1 MPEKADKKELN
12 DGVST
17 AETTFR
23 AHAPKPEKTPEDLAD
38 IALLDALRRG
48 DGESPPENIPL
59 ACIVK
64 VLEYSE
70 VPKANE
76 AYAMV
81 RVAGPNDATWRLC
94 IYRNTVYVG
103 RNALFISANA
113 ALPVDNRFRN
123 PEVCTVKQKTY
134 RIGHDKLPRLLPHVK
149 RHIYIHNCGVLYPI
163 GDFKELRGK
172 RAGMLVAAL
181 LNIDNADELKERQ
194 NEPQGKSFQPPV
206 IPRTSR
212 IMNFLRKLGQ

>member
-1 MPEKADKKELN
+1 MPDKTDTKKLD

-17 AETTFR
+17 AETNVRT
-23 AHAPKPEKTPEDLAD
+23 HAPKPEKTPEDLAAID
-38 IALLDALRRG
+38 LLDSLRRG
-48 DGESPPENIPL
+48 DGEPPPEHIPL

-64 VLEYSE
+64 VLEYTD

-81 RVAGPNDATWRLC
+81 RVSGPNDATWRLC
-94 IYRNTVYVG
+94 IYRNTVHVG
-103 RNALFISANA
+103 RNALFVSANA

-149 RHIYIHNCGVLYPI
+149 RHIYIHNCGVLYPV

-181 LNIDNADELKERQ
+181 LNIDNADELKKRQ
-194 NEPQGKSFQPPV
+194 NEPQGKSFQPPP
-206 IPRTSR
+206 ISRTSR
-212 IMNFLRKLGQ
+212 IVNFLRKLGQ

>member
-1 MPEKADKKELN
+1 MPYKTDMESPDDGSPAMEAD
-12 DGVST
+12 VS
-17 AETTFR
+17 
-23 AHAPKPEKTPEDLAD
+23 AHGPKPEKTPEDLAA

-48 DGESPPENIPL
+48 DGEAPPENVPL

-64 VLEYSE
+64 VLEYSD

-94 IYRNTVYVG
+94 IYRHTVHVG

-149 RHIYIHNCGVLYPI
+149 RHIYLHNCGVLYPV

-172 RAGMLVAAL
+172 RAGMLVAAI
-181 LNIDNADELKERQ
+181 LNIDNADELKARQ
-194 NEPQGKSFQPPV
+194 NEPKAKSFQPPV
-206 IPRTSR
+206 ISRTSR